1 MKKER
6 RLGDSSKARHLD
18 GSVKPKN
25 GGDGGKHCIDRASTA
40 LPEPLTPVLLPG
52 KSHGQRSPVGCSAS
66 GCQESDMTERLHF
79 HWRHSSITGHKLSS
93 LE

>member
-40 LPEPLTPVLLPG
+40 LPELLTPVLLPWFTHTRLG
-52 KSHGQRSPVGCSAS
+52 AREERGAGTS
-66 GCQESDMTERLHF
+66 GGPGFS
-79 HWRHSSITGHKLSS
+79 
-93 LE
+93 